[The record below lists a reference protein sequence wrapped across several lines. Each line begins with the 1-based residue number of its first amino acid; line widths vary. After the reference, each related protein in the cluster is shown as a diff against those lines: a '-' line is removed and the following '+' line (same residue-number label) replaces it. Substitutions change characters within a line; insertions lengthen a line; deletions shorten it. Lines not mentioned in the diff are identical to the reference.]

1 MIARSWRG
9 WIRTEDSAAYIAYVT
24 ETGINEYRATPGN
37 RGAWIL
43 TRELGDGR
51 TEMVTLS
58 FWDSRD
64 VIRGF
69 AGDDI
74 DRAKFYPEDDRY
86 LVDRETTV
94 LHFDVS

>member
-1 MIARSWRG
+1 MENGTLLVGSPQTIEKK
-9 WIRTEDSAAYIAYVT
+9 IHEMVT

>member
-9 WIRTEDSAAYIAYVT
+9 WIRTEDCEANVAEAT

-58 FWDSRD
+58 F
-64 VIRGF
+64 
-69 AGDDI
+69 
-74 DRAKFYPEDDRY
+74 
-86 LVDRETTV
+86 
-94 LHFDVS
+94 